1 MNRNVLITGGAGFIG
16 SNFAKHLLEHG
27 ASVRILDNLARPGV
41 EHNLA
46 MLQQRGDSRL
56 EFIKGDVR
64 DADLVRDAVTGRDEI
79 YHFAAQV
86 AVTDSISAPRNDFEI
101 NLLGTFNVLEAVRLS
116 GRQPFLLFTSTN
128 KVYGDLA
135 GVPVH
140 ESSRSY
146 SFCDRT
152 GVNEEQ
158 ALDFHSPY
166 GCSKGASDQY
176 VRDYAR
182 IYGIPAVV
190 FRMSCIAGPQQ
201 FGNEDQGWLAHF
213 AYSLIAGRP
222 ITIYGDGRQVRDVLS
237 VHDLIAA
244 FEVVRV
250 HSAQTAGHIYN
261 VGGGMGN
268 AASLLEVLDLLERMT
283 GKRRNIRFDIARQG
297 DQRIFVTDFT
307 RLSKATGWSP
317 RYTVEQI
324 AAHIIDWAKQNT
336 PTLTAIAPSL
346 RGLVAATFRVAS

>member
-16 SNFAKHLLEHG
+16 SNFARHLLAYG

-46 MLQQRGDSRL
+46 MLQRVGGSRL

-64 DADLVRDAVTGRDEI
+64 DAGLVRDAVTGCDEI
-79 YHFAAQV
+79 YHLAAQV
-86 AVTDSISAPRNDFEI
+86 AVTDSISSPRDDFEI
-101 NLLGTFNVLEAVRLS
+101 NLLGTFNVLEAARLS
-116 GRQPFLLFTSTN
+116 RRRPFLLFTSTN

-135 GVPVH
+135 GVPVR
-140 ESSRSY
+140 ECTRSY
-146 SFCDRT
+146 SFRDRT
-152 GVNEEQ
+152 GVNEDQ
-158 ALDFHSPY
+158 PLDFHSPY

-213 AYSLIAGRP
+213 VYSVIAGQP
-222 ITIYGDGRQVRDVLS
+222 ITIYGDGRQVRDILS

-244 FEVVRV
+244 VEAA
-250 HSAQTAGHIYN
+250 HAHMTQTAGRVYN
-261 VGGGMGN
+261 IGGGIAN
-268 AASLLEVLDLLERMT
+268 AVSLLEVLDLLEHMT
-283 GKRRNIRFDIARQG
+283 GKRRSVRFDAARQG

-307 RLSKATGWSP
+307 RFSQATGWSP
-317 RYTVEQI
+317 RYSIEQTTG
-324 AAHIIDWAKQNT
+324 HILDWAQQNASV
-336 PTLTAIAPSL
+336 LAAIAPSL
-346 RGLVAATFRVAS
+346 LGAWAATSKVAS